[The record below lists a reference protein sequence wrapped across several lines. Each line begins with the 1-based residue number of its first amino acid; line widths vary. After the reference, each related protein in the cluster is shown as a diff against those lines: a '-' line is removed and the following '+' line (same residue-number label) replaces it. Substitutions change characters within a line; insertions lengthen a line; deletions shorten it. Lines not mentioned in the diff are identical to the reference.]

1 MHYVTGTL
9 AVLLAV
15 IVLVFAIQNLA
26 PVDLR
31 FLGWSMTL
39 PKIILIL
46 ATYILGMLTGWGLV
60 DLAKRFWK
68 SN

>member
-15 IVLVFAIQNLA
+15 IVLAFAIQNLG
-26 PVDLR
+26 PVDVS
-31 FLGWSMTL
+31 FLFWSMSL

-46 ATYILGMLTGWGLV
+46 GTYVLGMLTGWGLV
-60 DLAKRFWK
+60 ELIKRFW
-68 SN
+68 S